1 MRGCHDISQDL
12 TAWIEGELAQRRCEH
27 IREHLTACAP
37 CSAEAASL
45 RVAIAW
51 QQRALRKVTS
61 LDGVATVALRAQLQ
75 RALAEAEKRT
85 PLWQWRPGWSSIW
98 GRLALAGAALS
109 FAVVVL
115 LLAGGPGMVLMP
127 LGLESPPAAV
137 VQHTELFKDYP
148 LIERLDVLEHFDTVE
163 SMPLDDE
170 SAAQRGSG

>member
-1 MRGCHDISQDL
+1 MLGCQNVRQDL
-12 TAWIEGELAQRRCEH
+12 TAWIEGELPEQRCDH
-27 IREHLTACAP
+27 IREHLAACAG

-45 RVAIAW
+45 RMAIAW
-51 QQRALRKVTS
+51 QQRALRAAMS
-61 LDGVATVALRAQLQ
+61 LDGMATVALGAQLQ
-75 RALAEAEKRT
+75 RALAATAKPT
-85 PLWQWRPGWSSIW
+85 PLWPWRPAWSSIW
-98 GRLALAGAALS
+98 GRLALTGAALS

-148 LIERLDVLEHFDTVE
+148 LIERLDVLEHFETVE

-170 SAAQRGSG
+170 SAAQQG